1 MQSFACVDLRVE
13 KDFVIRNDPN
23 MRGRR
28 SRQGEFEG
36 QVGGRSRGRRRLLR
50 GVRGAM
56 PSVFSYGENGNKENQ
71 AAQKRPDRNPLG
83 GRGNWIHRLA
93 GCRREILG
101 ASKVVFAQKRLFRE
115 AKVPRNTTHET
126 VAKDAAREL
135 CPIFIFQGLQEA
147 VADAGGFA

>member
-36 QVGGRSRGRRRLLR
+36 QVVGRSRGRRRLLR
-50 GVRGAM
+50 GVRGPM

-71 AAQKRPDRNPLG
+71 AAQKRPDWNPLG
-83 GRGNWIHRLA
+83 GRGNWSHRLA
-93 GCRREILG
+93 GVRRESRG
-101 ASKVVFAQKRLFRE
+101 ASKVVCDQNGLVRA
-115 AKVPRNTTHET
+115 AKVRRIPTAER
-126 VAKDAAREL
+126 D
-135 CPIFIFQGLQEA
+135 
-147 VADAGGFA
+147 